1 MFSSSPPTAS
11 LTWELPMPLHCVA
24 TACEAISRV
33 RAAGDTAQLLQSLH
47 AATLAL
53 GGDDSIYTASLPE
66 GLDTRSFSLFAG
78 DPRLAQVDCPLLPRQ
93 GQAWHR
99 GARSFYWFEEEA
111 PVAFEGREESLL
123 RETARR
129 YGFASCLVFPIT
141 ADAPG
146 GRVEVLCIGSR
157 RQGAFRGPLA
167 AHIGVLGRALVLELH
182 DWLTHHLAKS
192 LVLDA
197 GLSPGDIDLLS
208 MEWQGMQTKD
218 ICRRTGL
225 SASTIDCR
233 FARLNLRLNS
243 SGRKASAQLA
253 AACGLF
259 AMRY

>member
-1 MFSSSPPTAS
+1 MSSSSPQTARQP
-11 LTWELPMPLHCVA
+11 WELPMPLHCAA
-24 TACEAISRV
+24 TALEAITRV
-33 RAAGDTAQLLQSLH
+33 RAADDTAQLLQSLH

-66 GLDTRSFSLFAG
+66 GLGTKSFSLFAG
-78 DPRLAQVDCPLLPRQ
+78 DPRLAQVECPLLPQQ

-99 GARSFYWFEEEA
+99 GTRSCYWFDEEA
-111 PVAFEGREESLL
+111 PVALDGREGSLL
-123 RETARR
+123 RKTARR
-129 YGFASCLVFPIT
+129 YGFTSCLVFPIT
-141 ADAPG
+141 ADAPS

-157 RQGAFRGPLA
+157 RLGAFRGALA
-167 AHIGVLGRALVLELH
+167 GHMGVLGRALVLELH
-182 DWLTHHLAKS
+182 DWLTHHLSES

-197 GLSPGDIDLLS
+197 CLSNGDIDLLS
-208 MEWQGMQTKD
+208 MEWQGMQTKE

-243 SGRKASAQLA
+243 SGRRASAQLA

-259 AMRY
+259 AMRC